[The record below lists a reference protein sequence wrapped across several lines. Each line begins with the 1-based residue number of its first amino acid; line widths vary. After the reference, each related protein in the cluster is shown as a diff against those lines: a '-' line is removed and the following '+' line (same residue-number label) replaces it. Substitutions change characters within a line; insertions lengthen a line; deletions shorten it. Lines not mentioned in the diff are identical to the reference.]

1 MTRFPHKED
10 SAGKLRDKHET
21 GKSSEA
27 LLADDPILALA
38 KTLLDKDEYS
48 EAEKLAKML
57 TQSNKVRDA
66 ARVRLLSVLK
76 PPPKRPIYYLERE
89 ILSLPRWTRNAMR
102 FLGDYVDMLVKAAA
116 FDVIRNDRILYNV
129 SLGPAIR
136 YFEKAYPGETD
147 LARQLGRVHTKQG
160 IGDKGEVDK
169 KHKHHV
175 EFIESRED
183 STITFQ
189 SSEKPLY
196 LISLLVHLPIIF
208 PCKNPVCFGRYH
220 RNHA

>member
-27 LLADDPILALA
+27 LLADDQILVLA
-38 KTLLDKDEYS
+38 KILLGKDEYS
-48 EAEKLAKML
+48 EAEKLALML
-57 TQSNKVRDA
+57 TQSKKVRDT
-66 ARVRLLSVLK
+66 ARVQLLSVLK

-102 FLGDYVDMLVKAAA
+102 FLGDCVDMLVKAAA

-147 LARQLGRVHTKQG
+147 LARQLGKYNQFSYKVA
-160 IGDKGEVDK
+160 
-169 KHKHHV
+169 KHDMVLPQTRKEHR
-175 EFIESRED
+175 FTSREVVLCIYI
-183 STITFQ
+183 SKKLGQ
-189 SSEKPLY
+189 RLVSLSELARR
-196 LISLLVHLPIIF
+196 IHNDEPI
-208 PCKNPVCFGRYH
+208 NQ
-220 RNHA
+220 